1 MLLFLCPKYHSPISL
16 YRLLLP
22 ALPSSIL
29 AGCYSTVSV
38 KATSLPFASS
48 SVAFS
53 QILAADTECAC
64 EEGAKNGN
72 LEIVAHGA
80 RTNYEIFGQL
90 ARSTKYQ
97 IFSSIFYL
105 ARNLHVPTNLSL
117 PGFDIE
123 DQSLSKISVD
133 RVAKSLS
140 IPTEPPDTTLPS
152 TADVRLGGYTCVCES
167 VSVVRRFKNNRTLM
181 NSPFI

>member
-1 MLLFLCPKYHSPISL
+1 M
-16 YRLLLP
+16 
-22 ALPSSIL
+22 
-29 AGCYSTVSV
+29 
-38 KATSLPFASS
+38 
-48 SVAFS
+48 AFS

-140 IPTEPPDTTLPS
+140 IPTEPPDTTF
-152 TADVRLGGYTCVCES
+152 YI
-167 VSVVRRFKNNRTLM
+167 TLNGRCAARWLHM
-181 NSPFI
+181 RV